1 MLGSRRGVTLIEILV
16 VIAIIVVLI
25 GLLLPALALARQKA
39 NRSATQQT
47 VSELQTAL
55 DLYRRDD
62 AQRRFPIPVGDLS
75 IGPVL
80 LEDLDRRGLWAWGN
94 RERDDQGRLLDP
106 WGYAYRYSLARPT
119 PSLGSARMLTW
130 NWDAA
135 AGHEARWGERPLAGG
150 GRSAGALPFA
160 YIWSLGRS
168 GRVDDA
174 TEWIFPEDGA

>member
-1 MLGSRRGVTLIEILV
+1 MPDSRRGVTLIEILV
-16 VIAIIVVLI
+16 VIAIIMVLV
-25 GLLLPALALARQKA
+25 GLLIPALAVVRHKA
-39 NRSATQQT
+39 NRSSAAQT
-47 VSELQTAL
+47 VAELQTAL

-62 AQRRFPIPVGDLS
+62 AQRRFPAPAADLS

-80 LEDLDRRGLWAWGN
+80 LEDLDRRGLWSWGS

-106 WGYAYRYSLARPT
+106 WGTTYRYSLTRPA
-119 PSLGSARMLTW
+119 PSRGADRLLTW

-135 AGHEARWGERPLAGG
+135 AGHESRWGERPLAGG

-160 YIWSLGRS
+160 YIWSLGRPAQA
-168 GRVDDA
+168 DDA